1 MDYSYVAYNKD
12 RKLVKGKLSASNDG
26 AASNLL
32 GSSGYQVLSLKAQAS
47 LLNSDKLNMTLGS
60 VNPKEIIM
68 FSRQMALLLSS
79 GTDIVASLELL
90 QTQVSNKEL
99 KKKLSEVAAD
109 IRGGSSLSNAMRK
122 HPRVFPAL
130 YWRAISAGEKSG
142 NMELVMRQMADYM
155 EKRMITEK
163 KIRSALSYPIFVVI
177 TAVGVVAVLVN
188 FVMPSFSTLYSAFG
202 SSLPT
207 LPRLMMDGSA
217 WLKHNGLYIFLGFVL
232 LGALLYIF
240 ARTPRGKYLLDRASL
255 HMPVIGRIINLNELS
270 RLCRTMSLLFK
281 VGLPLPEIMALSVQN
296 TNNKIVAESV
306 AGVQQDLIR
315 GEGLSKPMTKRSF
328 FLPLMVQ
335 MVAVGEETG
344 NLDNTLA
351 TVAETYE
358 VEADDRTAA
367 AVGLIT
373 PIMTIVIGGM
383 IALIAVTMVTAMYSL
398 YGQIT

>member
-1 MDYSYVAYNKD
+1 MEFGYVAYNKD
-12 RKLVKGKLSASNDG
+12 RKLIKGKLSASNEG

-32 GSSGYQVLSLKAQAS
+32 GSSGYQVLSLKAQTS
-47 LLNSDKLNMTLGS
+47 FLKSEKLNITLGS

-79 GTDIVASLELL
+79 GTDIIVSLEML
-90 QTQVSNKEL
+90 QTQVGNKEL
-99 KKKLSEVAAD
+99 KKKLGEVAAD
-109 IRGGSSLSNAMRK
+109 IRGGTSLSNAMRK

-130 YWRAISAGEKSG
+130 YWRAISAGETSG

-155 EKRMITEK
+155 EKRMLTQK
-163 KIRSALSYPIFVVI
+163 KIRGALGYPIFVMVM
-177 TAVGVVAVLVN
+177 AVGVVAVLVT

-202 SSLPT
+202 ASLPT
-207 LPRLMMDGSA
+207 LPRLMMSGSA
-217 WLKHNGLYIFLGFVL
+217 WLKHNGLFILIGAVL
-232 LGALLYIF
+232 IGALLYFF
-240 ARTPRGKYLLDRASL
+240 ARTPRGKYSVDRALL

-315 GEGLSKPMTKRSF
+315 GEGLSKPMAKRPF
-328 FLPLMVQ
+328 FLPLMIQ

-344 NLDNTLA
+344 NMDNTLA

-358 VEADDRTAA
+358 VEADDRTSA

-373 PIMTIVIGGM
+373 PIMTIFIGGLV
-383 IALIAVTMVTAMYSL
+383 ALIAITMVTAMYGI
-398 YGQIT
+398 YGKIK

>member
-1 MDYSYVAYNKD
+1 MEFGYVAYNKD
-12 RKLVKGKLSASNDG
+12 RKLVKGKLNASSES

-32 GSSGYQVLSLKAQAS
+32 GSSGYQVLSLKASAS
-47 LLNSDKLNMTLGS
+47 FLKSEKLNMTLGS

-79 GTDIVASLELL
+79 GTDIVVSLDLL
-90 QTQVSNKEL
+90 QTQVASKEL
-99 KKKLSEVAAD
+99 KKKLDEVSAD
-109 IRGGSSLSNAMRK
+109 IRSGTSLSNAMRK

-142 NMELVMRQMADYM
+142 NMGMVMRQIADFM
-155 EKRMITEK
+155 EKSMLTAK
-163 KIRSALSYPIFVVI
+163 KVRGALSYPTFVVI
-177 TAVGVVAVLVN
+177 MAIGVVAVLVN
-188 FVMPSFSTLYSAFG
+188 FVMPQFATLYSAFG
-202 SSLPT
+202 ARLPT
-207 LPRLMMDGSA
+207 LPRLMMNGSA
-217 WLKHNGLYIFLGFVL
+217 WLKHIGPFILIGAVL
-232 LGALLYIF
+232 IGALLYFF
-240 ARTPRGKYLLDRASL
+240 ARTPRGKYRLDGVML

-296 TNNKIVAESV
+296 TGNKIVAESV

-315 GEGLSKPMTKRSF
+315 GEGLSKPMAKRPF

-344 NLDNTLA
+344 NLDSTLA

-358 VEADDRTAA
+358 VEADDRTSA

-373 PIMTIVIGGM
+373 PIMIIFIGGL
-383 IALIAVTMVTAMYSL
+383 IALIAVTMVSAMYGI
-398 YGQIT
+398 YGQMG